1 MDNRNL
7 ILAHNLINYSVR
19 LKKSE
24 KLLIE
29 LIDEGME
36 LAQALIQEAY
46 KVGGIPFLTI
56 KNLRMQ
62 RELLL
67 GATKEQMEFCA
78 EYESLRMKHMDAY
91 IAIRGSENVSQLS
104 DVPAKNMEM
113 YSKYWMKPVH
123 SDIRVPKTKWCV
135 LRYPNGAMA
144 QLANMSSDAFCDFYY
159 NVCNLDYNK
168 MNDAMDALVK
178 RMENADMVSYRW

>member
-1 MDNRNL
+1 MDNRNQV
-7 ILAHNLINYSVR
+7 LAHNLINYSVR
-19 LKKSE
+19 LKKGE

-36 LAQALIQEAY
+36 LAQALIKEAY
-46 KVGGIPFLTI
+46 KVGGVPFLTI

-78 EYESLRMKHMDAY
+78 EYEALRMKGMDAY

-104 DVPAKNMEM
+104 DVPAQNME
-113 YSKYWMKPVH
+113 
-123 SDIRVPKTKWCV
+123 
-135 LRYPNGAMA
+135 L
-144 QLANMSSDAFCDFYY
+144 
-159 NVCNLDYNK
+159 
-168 MNDAMDALVK
+168 
-178 RMENADMVSYRW
+178 